1 LPTGRPGQL
10 WALILLLIAVA
21 GVYFLVVTPLVDL
34 YAGRQSVLEN
44 RRTLLPRLKVAAQE
58 LPELRTRVTELRAG
72 VGTRRLTLDGSSDAV
87 AAANLQSRIEELAAS
102 VGAMISSTESLPAE
116 VRGGY
121 RRIGLRYVLN
131 GPYDTLVKLLARLE
145 AATPPLVVD
154 NLHIHGRLRAERRGG
169 NAAATTGLD
178 AGLDVYGYRA
188 NENPVAAKP

>member
-1 LPTGRPGQL
+1 MLL
-10 WALILLLIAVA
+10 VALA

-34 YAGRQSVLEN
+34 YAERQSVLEN
-44 RRTLLPRLKVAAQE
+44 RRMLLPRLQAAGEE
-58 LPELRTRVTELRAG
+58 LPGLRMKVSELRAT
-72 VGTRRLTLDGSSDAV
+72 VGTRKVTLDGSSDAV

-102 VGAMISSTESLPAE
+102 VGAMISSTERLPAE

-131 GPYDTLVKLLARLE
+131 GPYETLAKLLARLE

-154 NLHIHGRLRAERRGG
+154 NLHIPGVLRARRAG
-169 NAAATTGLD
+169 AAATTGLD

>member
-1 LPTGRPGQL
+1 LPTGRRGQL
-10 WALILLLIAVA
+10 WALILMLIALA

-44 RRTLLPRLKVAAQE
+44 RRTLLPRLKAAAQE
-58 LPELRTRVTELRAG
+58 LPELRTKVSELRAA
-72 VGTRRLTLDGSSDAV
+72 VGTRRVTLDGSSDAV

-116 VRGGY
+116 VRAGS

-131 GPYDTLVKLLARLE
+131 GPYETLVKLLAKLE

-169 NAAATTGLD
+169 AAATTGLD

>member
-1 LPTGRPGQL
+1 M
-10 WALILLLIAVA
+10 
-21 GVYFLVVTPLVDL
+21 
-34 YAGRQSVLEN
+34 
-44 RRTLLPRLKVAAQE
+44 LLPRLKVAEQE
-58 LPELRTRVTELRAG
+58 LPELQAKVSELRSA
-72 VGTRRLTLDGSSDAV
+72 VGTRKVTLDGSSDAV

-116 VRGGY
+116 MRGGY

-131 GPYDTLVKLLARLE
+131 GPYETLAKLLARLE

-154 NLHIHGRLRAERRGG
+154 NLQIHGRRPARRGE
-169 NAAATTGLD
+169 AVATAGLD

>member
-1 LPTGRPGQL
+1 M
-10 WALILLLIAVA
+10 ILLLIALA
-21 GVYFLVVTPLVDL
+21 GVYLLIVTPLVDL

-44 RRTLLPRLKVAAQE
+44 RRTLLPRLNVAAEE
-58 LPELRTRVTELRAG
+58 LPGLRARVSELRTA
-72 VGTRRLTLDGSSDAV
+72 VGTRKVTLDGSSDAV

-116 VRGGY
+116 MRGGY

-131 GPYDTLVKLLARLE
+131 GPYETLAKLLARLE

-154 NLHIHGRLRAERRGG
+154 NLHIHGVLRARRAG
-169 NAAATTGLD
+169 AAATTSLD

-188 NENPVAAKP
+188 NENPVVAKP

>member
-1 LPTGRPGQL
+1 MLM
-10 WALILLLIAVA
+10 ALA
-21 GVYFLVVTPLVDL
+21 GVYFLIVTPLVDL
-34 YAGRQSVLEN
+34 YAERQAVLEN
-44 RRTLLPRLKVAAQE
+44 RRMLLPRLKVAAQE
-58 LPELRTRVTELRAG
+58 LPGLRAQVSELRAT
-72 VGTRRLTLDGSSDAV
+72 VGARKVTLDGSSDAV

-116 VRGGY
+116 MRGGY

-131 GPYDTLVKLLARLE
+131 GPYETLVKLLARLE

-154 NLHIHGRLRAERRGG
+154 NLHIHGVMRARRP
-169 NAAATTGLD
+169 NAAATTALD

>member
-1 LPTGRPGQL
+1 MLM
-10 WALILLLIAVA
+10 ALL
-21 GVYFLVVTPLVDL
+21 GVYFLVVTPLVDF
-34 YAGRQSVLEN
+34 YAERQSDLEN
-44 RRTLLPRLKVAAQE
+44 RRMLLPRLKIAAQE
-58 LPELRTRVTELRAG
+58 LPGLRAKVSELRSA
-72 VGTRRLTLDGSSDAV
+72 VGTRKVTLDGSSDAV

-116 VRGGY
+116 MRGGY

-131 GPYDTLVKLLARLE
+131 GPYETLVKLLARLE

-154 NLHIHGRLRAERRGG
+154 NVHIHGRLRQDRRGG
-169 NAAATTGLD
+169 AAATTGLD

>member
-1 LPTGRPGQL
+1 
-10 WALILLLIAVA
+10 LLLVALA

-34 YAGRQSVLEN
+34 YAERQAVLEN
-44 RRTLLPRLKVAAQE
+44 RRMLLPRLQVVAEE
-58 LPELRTRVTELRAG
+58 LPGLRMKVSELRAT
-72 VGTRRLTLDGSSDAV
+72 VGTRKVTLDGSSDAV

-116 VRGGY
+116 MRGGY

-131 GPYDTLVKLLARLE
+131 GPYETLVKLLARLE

-154 NLHIHGRLRAERRGG
+154 NLHIHGVLRARRGG
-169 NAAATTGLD
+169 VATTTGLD